1 MPYSIRM
8 LSRRNIA
15 DTAGKASDKPIGR
28 LPLLSLE
35 HAVTFVPAEHHCPL
49 VSSKLFCL
57 VREARMHE

>member
-1 MPYSIRM
+1 MPYSVRM
-8 LSRRNIA
+8 LSPRDVA

-28 LPLLSLE
+28 LPLLALE
-35 HAVTFVPAEHHCPL
+35 HAVTFVAAEYHCPL